1 MRTQHTSRTV
11 TALSLALASAIALI
25 VAASLPGASGL
36 LATVLAQAKAPQA
49 QAPQTKTPP
58 AKAPQTAAPQTK
70 TATPGPISTQAQP
83 LNPVGGQK
91 DGPPVTPKPG
101 GPLAPSKTTYKVDAI
116 EFFLTPD
123 QFVEY
128 KFRLNTGDRMMF
140 NWKATGPVEVDFHT
154 VPDGK
159 PISAS
164 ETYQRGQMSSGSG
177 DYRSPYPGL
186 HGWYWHNTS
195 KTDVKLVLNASGFWT
210 EAWMF
215 SGDPVGDE
223 MPLQDPAPPEN

>member
-11 TALSLALASAIALI
+11 TVAFLVLAAAIALI
-25 VAASLPGASGL
+25 AAVSLQRPSGL
-36 LATVLAQAKAPQA
+36 FLLAKGLAQSQKPPAQKAPA
-49 QAPQTKTPP
+49 QQPPAQQSQTPP
-58 AKAPQTAAPQTK
+58 PV
-70 TATPGPISTQAQP
+70 
-83 LNPVGGQK
+83 NPVGGQK

-101 GPLAPSKTTYKVDAI
+101 GPLTPSGTTYKVDAI

-128 KFRLNTGDRMMF
+128 KFRLNTGQRMIF

-177 DYRSPYPGL
+177 DYRAPYPGL
-186 HGWYWHNTS
+186 HGWYWHNTG
-195 KTDVKLVLNASGFWT
+195 KKEVKLVLNASGFWT

-215 SGDPVGDE
+215 SGDPVGDP

>member
-1 MRTQHTSRTV
+1 MTTQHTRITRTAA
-11 TALSLALASAIALI
+11 ALPCAIAVALI
-25 VAASLPGASGL
+25 VTVSLPGASGL
-36 LATVLAQAKAPQA
+36 DPLGLVATGLAQTKPQQTPAPPAKAPAPQAKAPQA
-49 QAPQTKTPP
+49 
-58 AKAPQTAAPQTK
+58 AAPQTK
-70 TATPGPISTQAQP
+70 TATPAQVSTQGQP

-101 GPLAPSKTTYKVDAI
+101 GPLAPSKSTYKVDAI

-164 ETYQRGQMSSGSG
+164 ETYFRGPASSGSG
-177 DYRSPYPGL
+177 NYRSPYPGL
-186 HGWYWHNTS
+186 H
-195 KTDVKLVLNASGFWT
+195 
-210 EAWMF
+210 E
-215 SGDPVGDE
+215 
-223 MPLQDPAPPEN
+223 

>member
-1 MRTQHTSRTV
+1 MPTKHTKKTV
-11 TALSLALASAIALI
+11 IVASLALASAIALI
-25 VAASLPGASGL
+25 VAVSLRGTSGL
-36 LATVLAQAKAPQA
+36 FGAGLAQTTASQTQAAQSQVSTPQA
-49 QAPQTKTPP
+49 
-58 AKAPQTAAPQTK
+58 
-70 TATPGPISTQAQP
+70 P
-83 LNPVGGQK
+83 LNPVGGQR

-101 GPLAPSKTTYKVDAI
+101 GPLTPSATTYKVDAI

-128 KFRLNTGDRMMF
+128 KFRLNTGQRMIF

-164 ETYQRGQMSSGSG
+164 ETYQRGQASRGCG

-186 HGWYWHNTS
+186 HGWYWHNTG

-215 SGDPVGDE
+215 SGDPMGDP